1 VAVEETPRP
10 APVVVAKDEPP
21 RGEKLGDFRFTM
33 YYVAVEGDGRRKRG
47 GDAMLASGTPDNL
60 SGRPDRRV
68 LYHAKG
74 CKPIAEVSRNFGRH
88 LDVQGTGKLRDGR
101 VLNTT
106 GVCDCPI
113 SPCYREIKA
122 VWAMGANGRL
132 SPFRSVAVDRK
143 IKLGTLLYVPELDGA
158 RMPGKAPWGGFVHDG
173 CVVADDRG
181 GGIGTRELDLF
192 VAKKSFSD
200 ALYRRHRWK
209 RVGVYDGKGW
219 CERRDGKV
227 RKRDGAS

>member
-10 APVVVAKDEPP
+10 APVVVQKDDPP

-33 YYVAVEGDGRRKRG
+33 YYVAVEGDGPRKRG
-47 GDAMLASGTPDNL
+47 GDAMLASGAPDNL

-68 LYHAKG
+68 VYHAKG
-74 CKPIAEVSRNFGRH
+74 CKPIAEVSRGFGRH

-113 SPCYREIKA
+113 SPCYKEIKA

-143 IKLGTLLYVPELDGA
+143 IKLGTLLYVAELDGV
-158 RMPGKAPWGGFVHDG
+158 RMPGKAPWGGYVHDG